1 MKALFALLLLAI
13 AAPAQA
19 AFDPVE
25 FFRGRT
31 HGEGT
36 LKIIMKQPVKMSVD
50 SEGFAEKDGS
60 LLLKQIV
67 HEPGKPA
74 RTRYWKLRKTGNNLF
89 EGTLTDAAGPVR
101 VDVMGALRSVPRVVV
116 DGVCRAS
123 LRSPNWTYSLLR
135 STRSASYWPLTVCDR
150 ARGRRSRPVSNWDSG
165 GMVARYLLLEQH
177 NLSRSIRS
185 MVFQNPHPLF

>member
-1 MKALFALLLLAI
+1 MKALLALLLLAL
-13 AAPAQA
+13 AAPAHA

-25 FFRGRT
+25 FFRGKT

-36 LKIIMKQPVKMSVD
+36 LKIMFKQPVKMSVD

-74 RTRYWKLRKTGNNLF
+74 RTRYWKLRKTGDNLF

-101 VDVMGALRSVPRVVV
+101 VDVMGERIRIRYKAKNHLDFDQMLTPAGSRAVNNAMRVKRF
-116 DGVCRAS
+116 GI
-123 LRSPNWTYSLLR
+123 T
-135 STRSASYWPLTVCDR
+135 
-150 ARGRRSRPVSNWDSG
+150 
-165 GMVARYLLLEQH
+165 VARYDEV
-177 NLSRSIRS
+177 IRK
-185 MVFQNPHPLF
+185 LD

>member
-1 MKALFALLLLAI
+1 VKALFALVLLAM
-13 AAPAQA
+13 AVPAHA

-31 HGEGT
+31 HGEGI
-36 LKIIMKQPVKMSVD
+36 LKIMFKQPVKMSVD

-101 VDVMGALRSVPRVVV
+101 VDVMGERIRIRYKAKNHLDFDQMLTPAGSRAVNNAMRVKRF
-116 DGVCRAS
+116 GI
-123 LRSPNWTYSLLR
+123 T
-135 STRSASYWPLTVCDR
+135 
-150 ARGRRSRPVSNWDSG
+150 
-165 GMVARYLLLEQH
+165 VARYDEV
-177 NLSRSIRS
+177 IRK
-185 MVFQNPHPLF
+185 LD